1 MMIDTKNP
9 ESPGAP
15 HEPVAHREHGACALP
30 AHASGASAVPN
41 TFMRG
46 FRRLAPALL
55 LSAWL
60 MPSLP
65 AHAFDLPALE
75 RQLQQGG
82 EVQGEFTQQR
92 FLKALPKPLVSSGR
106 FQLVPGKSLLWHVQ
120 KPFEQK
126 VRVDETGMQH
136 WRNGQWQPDARTGG
150 AARAQLDF
158 FMDMIGGRFDSLRRH
173 FGMKLSGN
181 AQQWSLQL
189 DPSSVLMKKIFRR
202 IDIDGDTH
210 VRTVVLDEVQGDRVD
225 MRFHA
230 LRRP

>member
-1 MMIDTKNP
+1 MCDEWGWRAQSVPLARAGRLFFLVLALMMA
-9 ESPGAP
+9 AP
-15 HEPVAHREHGACALP
+15 HAL
-30 AHASGASAVPN
+30 
-41 TFMRG
+41 
-46 FRRLAPALL
+46 
-55 LSAWL
+55 
-60 MPSLP
+60 
-65 AHAFDLPALE
+65 AFDLPALQK
-75 RQLQQGG
+75 QLQQSH
-82 EVQGEFTQQR
+82 EVHGEFTQQR
-92 FLKALPKPLVSSGR
+92 FLTALSKPLVSSGQ

-136 WRNGQWQPDARTGG
+136 WRNGRWQPDTRTGG

-158 FMDMIGGRFDSLRRH
+158 FMDMIGGRFDSLQKH
-173 FGMKLSGN
+173 FAIKLSGHEK
-181 AQQWSLQL
+181 QWKLQL